1 MTTPA
6 GASADGTSLARTPA
20 GSAGSSFRGDPA
32 FRPGPPSAAAGE
44 PVIEVTAL
52 RKTYRAGRRRKV
64 TTVQAVRGVDFTVRR
79 GEIFG
84 FLGPNGAG
92 KTTTLRMLAT
102 LIRPDGG
109 QATIAGADLLRAPGL
124 VRERIGFVAQTSGTY
139 DRATA
144 LQELILQARMYG
156 MAKGQASER
165 AAAVTSA
172 FQLSDYAN
180 RQVVTYSGGQ
190 RRRLDIA
197 LGVIHSPQ
205 IIFLDEPTAGLDPPS
220 RARLWEEVRRLRGE
234 GMTIFL
240 TTHYLD
246 EADALC
252 DRVSIIDAGLIV
264 AEGTP
269 ADLKREISG
278 EVVLV
283 DLTPPGAAGVA
294 DPAVTAAAS
303 RVLGELDFV
312 HGCEVSDG
320 TLRLHVDVGAAAI
333 PLIMH
338 ALIDCGIEPGAIE
351 TRRPS
356 LDDVFLAKTG
366 RSLEE

>member
-1 MTTPA
+1 VTTSAKASTGAQAGQPA
-6 GASADGTSLARTPA
+6 GADLT
-20 GSAGSSFRGDPA
+20 
-32 FRPGPPSAAAGE
+32 
-44 PVIEVTAL
+44 IEAVGL
-52 RKTYRAGRRRKV
+52 CKTYRTGRRRKV
-64 TTVQAVRGVDFTVRR
+64 SSVSAVRGVDFTVRR

-109 QATIAGADLLRAPGL
+109 RATIAGADLLSAPDL

-144 LQELILQARMYG
+144 RQELLLQGRMCG
-156 MAKGQASER
+156 MTRDQAGER
-165 AAAVTSA
+165 AAAVMAS
-172 FQLSDYAN
+172 FHLSEYAD
-180 RQVVTYSGGQ
+180 RQVQTYSGGQ

-197 LGVIHSPQ
+197 LGVMHSPQ
-205 IIFLDEPTAGLDPPS
+205 VIFLDEPTAGLDPPS

-246 EADALC
+246 EADTLC

-264 AEGTP
+264 AEGVP

-278 EVVLV
+278 EVVIV
-283 DLTPPGAAGVA
+283 DLTSPGTAGVP

-303 RVLGELDFV
+303 QLLAGQEFV
-312 HGCEVSDG
+312 HRSEVSEG
-320 TLRLHVDVGAAAI
+320 TLRLYVNVGATAI
-333 PLIMH
+333 PEIIGVLMNS
-338 ALIDCGIEPGAIE
+338 GIKPGAIE
-351 TRRPS
+351 TRKPS

-366 RSLEE
+366 RALEE